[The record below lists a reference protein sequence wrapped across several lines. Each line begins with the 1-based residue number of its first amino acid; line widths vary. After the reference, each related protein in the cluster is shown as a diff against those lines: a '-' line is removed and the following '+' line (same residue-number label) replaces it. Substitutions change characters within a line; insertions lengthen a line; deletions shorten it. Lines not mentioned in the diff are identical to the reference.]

1 MRTRCGIFAAE
12 FASWDA
18 MAEQSAG
25 ILLYR
30 RDADTL
36 RVLLA
41 HPGGPF
47 WHSRDAGAWCIPK
60 GRIEEGETPEQAA
73 RREFE
78 EELGAPA
85 TGPVT
90 PLGRLRQK
98 GGKWVEAFAM
108 EGDFDPDRLYSTSFR
123 MEWPPR
129 SGRFSQFPEVDRAA
143 WFDLEQARA
152 KILES
157 QSPLLD
163 RIDTLVNGGPLI

>member
-1 MRTRCGIFAAE
+1 M
-12 FASWDA
+12 A

-30 RDADTL
+30 RDPDGL

-60 GRIEEGETPEQAA
+60 GRIEGGETPEQAA

-85 TGPVT
+85 AGALQ

-108 EGDFDPDRLYSTSFR
+108 EGDFDPDRLYSNSFR

-143 WFDLEQARA
+143 WFDLDQARA

-163 RIDTLVNGGPLI
+163 RLDTLINGGPLI